1 MEHVTFLL
9 NLDPLDEWNRSWNPR
24 LSHIWGI
31 AWELLQE
38 LLGRRAQ
45 PLLGTGRWL
54 VRRSIFLLTFFNFF
68 RGLETKGLRID
79 QKLALRSHVGYPKAA
94 AKKLL
99 VPNAAG
105 IPGGVQTDRWYR
117 PKILMSIDFVRK
129 VRWCDLKCPLIL
141 LLGVN
146 IKVNA
151 PDPVRCIDFV

>member
-1 MEHVTFLL
+1 MNETDLEIQDSLTYEVSPGSCFKNFSVEEH
-9 NLDPLDEWNRSWNPR
+9 NR
-24 LSHIWGI
+24 
-31 AWELLQE
+31 
-38 LLGRRAQ
+38 
-45 PLLGTGRWL
+45 
-54 VRRSIFLLTFFNFF
+54 F
-68 RGLETKGLRID
+68 
-79 QKLALRSHVGYPKAA
+79 LALDDGWSGDPFSFLHFSTFSGVSKQRAFALTKNWLSEAMLA
-94 AKKLL
+94 TQKLL

-151 PDPVRCIDFV
+151 PDPVRCIEKHCF